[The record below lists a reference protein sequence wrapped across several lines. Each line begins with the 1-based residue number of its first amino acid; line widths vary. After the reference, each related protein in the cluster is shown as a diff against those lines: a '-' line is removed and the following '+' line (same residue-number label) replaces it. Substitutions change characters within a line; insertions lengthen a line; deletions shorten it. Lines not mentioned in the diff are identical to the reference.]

1 MAKNKNTDEL
11 EKKKKKSHIMTYGSD
26 GTLSKEDEQTSD
38 IISQTILA
46 TKKKLGTKISG
57 TPINYFNELNISD
70 AFNEMRENAGE
81 KKKKT
86 EDDRNSAANFKRYMI
101 MSGTDAAGLLMSDQ
115 GRLINFQNYKTIYEH
130 ISECAQALDVYKDN
144 IMSPD
149 DFTKMIFD
157 VKYESDV
164 NENVKEIIE
173 DRLKDIIAKYDIER
187 KFARK

>member
-11 EKKKKKSHIMTYGSD
+11 DALEAKSHIMTYGSD
-26 GTLSKEDEQTSD
+26 GTLEKEDEQTSD

-86 EDDRNSAANFKRYMI
+86 EDDRNSAANFKRYMT

-115 GRLINFQNYKTIYEH
+115 GRLINFQNYKTI
-130 ISECAQALDVYKDN
+130 
-144 IMSPD
+144 
-149 DFTKMIFD
+149 
-157 VKYESDV
+157 
-164 NENVKEIIE
+164 
-173 DRLKDIIAKYDIER
+173 
-187 KFARK
+187 